1 MFSISGDDIA
11 EFAASQI
18 PVIGNFV
25 KINDILGDILPKTDS
40 VNEAEE
46 ERLFNLKQTSKEMEK
61 ELALDTELLAIEQ
74 RRAAGTDAAAKLI
87 NAQLEKEKAT
97 RELTAKTE
105 QEILDLRR
113 EFGPLNNEALQAEF
127 DKQASLVQQ
136 QALNEQIRIDKKFAL
151 AEESAA
157 QQREKEVEKEIKE
170 LEKERLD
177 IQTRQSQIA
186 QVAVQAQLTEL
197 SNQQKIFQL
206 SQQTAASEAEL
217 ANARL
222 NTELSF
228 LQLQE
233 SRLVRE
239 LEGLQELNTN
249 FERQREITNAIAA
262 NRINQAKIE
271 NEIAKAA
278 AQEAVLAAENAQRQI
293 EFQVHQINLELELQ
307 RIKAQGEKDDAV
319 RLQQLAQINALEAS
333 TLELTNAMLASGS
346 RQVEIAKQIAAEQ
359 GIVADNILRGKI
371 ESIEAQRVEALR
383 TINAQELAKATGQA
397 ADEAARLNSNMASG
411 SGSGSS
417 TSTQTSST
425 RLKIDPDV
433 YDSVIA
439 NAPGHG
445 FRNIYELTEA
455 LDEAQAIKNAQM
467 EKAELSSPSSSSYS
481 SPTVYSG
488 GSGSYS
494 GAGGVAAVNVTTG
507 PVMEFD
513 GTKYVTMDDF
523 EKTVGTIASSQ
534 ASASRSY
541 GGRQY
546 AGVA

>member
-1 MFSISGDDIA
+1 M
-11 EFAASQI
+11 
-18 PVIGNFV
+18 
-25 KINDILGDILPKTDS
+25 K
-40 VNEAEE
+40 
-46 ERLFNLKQTSKEMEK
+46 
-61 ELALDTELLAIEQ
+61 
-74 RRAAGTDAAAKLI
+74 
-87 NAQLEKEKAT
+87 
-97 RELTAKTE
+97 
-105 QEILDLRR
+105 
-113 EFGPLNNEALQAEF
+113 
-127 DKQASLVQQ
+127 DK
-136 QALNEQIRIDKKFAL
+136 
-151 AEESAA
+151 
-157 QQREKEVEKEIKE
+157 
-170 LEKERLD
+170 
-177 IQTRQSQIA
+177 
-186 QVAVQAQLTEL
+186 
-197 SNQQKIFQL
+197 
-206 SQQTAASEAEL
+206 
-217 ANARL
+217 
-222 NTELSF
+222 
-228 LQLQE
+228 
-233 SRLVRE
+233 
-239 LEGLQELNTN
+239 
-249 FERQREITNAIAA
+249 EITNAIAA

-467 EKAELSSPSSSSYS
+467 EKR
-481 SPTVYSG
+481 
-488 GSGSYS
+488 
-494 GAGGVAAVNVTTG
+494 NCHHQ
-507 PVMEFD
+507 F
-513 GTKYVTMDDF
+513 
-523 EKTVGTIASSQ
+523 
-534 ASASRSY
+534 
-541 GGRQY
+541 
-546 AGVA
+546 

>member
-1 MFSISGDDIA
+1 
-11 EFAASQI
+11 
-18 PVIGNFV
+18 
-25 KINDILGDILPKTDS
+25 
-40 VNEAEE
+40 
-46 ERLFNLKQTSKEMEK
+46 
-61 ELALDTELLAIEQ
+61 
-74 RRAAGTDAAAKLI
+74 
-87 NAQLEKEKAT
+87 
-97 RELTAKTE
+97 
-105 QEILDLRR
+105 
-113 EFGPLNNEALQAEF
+113 
-127 DKQASLVQQ
+127 
-136 QALNEQIRIDKKFAL
+136 
-151 AEESAA
+151 
-157 QQREKEVEKEIKE
+157 
-170 LEKERLD
+170 
-177 IQTRQSQIA
+177 
-186 QVAVQAQLTEL
+186 
-197 SNQQKIFQL
+197 
-206 SQQTAASEAEL
+206 
-217 ANARL
+217 
-222 NTELSF
+222 
-228 LQLQE
+228 
-233 SRLVRE
+233 
-239 LEGLQELNTN
+239 
-249 FERQREITNAIAA
+249 
-262 NRINQAKIE
+262 
-271 NEIAKAA
+271 
-278 AQEAVLAAENAQRQI
+278 
-293 EFQVHQINLELELQ
+293 
-307 RIKAQGEKDDAV
+307 
-319 RLQQLAQINALEAS
+319 
-333 TLELTNAMLASGS
+333 
-346 RQVEIAKQIAAEQ
+346 
-359 GIVADNILRGKI
+359 
-371 ESIEAQRVEALR
+371 
-383 TINAQELAKATGQA
+383 
-397 ADEAARLNSNMASG
+397 MASG